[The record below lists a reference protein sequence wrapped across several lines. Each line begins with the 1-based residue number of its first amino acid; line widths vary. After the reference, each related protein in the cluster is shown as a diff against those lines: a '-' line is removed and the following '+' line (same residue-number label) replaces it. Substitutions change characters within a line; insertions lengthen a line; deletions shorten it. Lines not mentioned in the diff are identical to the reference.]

1 MKVSMTTKIHDEL
14 VKGILS
20 VFGDQVTRIVLY
32 GSEARGTAQP
42 DSDVDIAVFLNG
54 DMSRDK
60 ENRLSD
66 IIVDLNLKYDRVFS
80 VIDVNNVVY
89 DKWRS
94 VSPFYQHIDK
104 EGITLWTAA

>member
-1 MKVSMTTKIHDEL
+1 MKASMTTIIHDEL
-14 VKGILS
+14 VNGILS

-42 DSDVDIAVFLNG
+42 DSDIDIAVFLTG
-54 DMSRDK
+54 GMSRDK
-60 ENRLSD
+60 EDRLSD

-80 VIDVNNVVY
+80 VIDVNNSVY
-89 DKWRS
+89 DKWRG
-94 VSPFYQHIDK
+94 VSPFYQNVER

>member
-1 MKVSMTTKIHDEL
+1 MKASMTTIIHDEL
-14 VKGILS
+14 VNGILS

-42 DSDVDIAVFLNG
+42 DSDVDIAIFLNG

-80 VIDVNNVVY
+80 VIDVNNSVY
-89 DKWRS
+89 DKWRG
-94 VSPFYQHIDK
+94 VSPFYQNVER